1 MSTLDPGCPPTG
13 ELPFFVYGTLLPGE
27 PNHDLFL
34 RGRTSGERA
43 AVLPRALLYDG
54 PGYPYAIDGHGR
66 VHGTL
71 LTAAPGVYGEL
82 LGLLDHLEEYL
93 GPGHPRNLYER
104 VVREVELPGERQ
116 AEEGAPGGGT
126 FGDPGLGLPRRC
138 RRHPVAPYGRQRHR
152 RGAVDHRAASRR
164 TGHTMNPGA
173 PNPVDRPHPEPR
185 PDRRSPL
192 TGGAGHGVADA
203 SASVTP
209 ASCGP
214 RKCGSGRSRASRAA
228 FPDAASSRA
237 PP

>member
-1 MSTLDPGCPPTG
+1 MSTLDPGSPPTD

-104 VVREVELPGERQ
+104 VVREVELPGE
-116 AEEGAPGGGT
+116 GAPGTREGQGPPGT
-126 FGDPGLGLPRRC
+126 REGQEPPGTRAWVYLAAAAVTRSLRTSGS
-138 RRHPVAPYGRQRHR
+138 VIAEGRW
-152 RGAVDHRAASRR
+152 V
-164 TGHTMNPGA
+164 TGRPPG
-173 PNPVDRPHPEPR
+173 
-185 PDRRSPL
+185 
-192 TGGAGHGVADA
+192 
-203 SASVTP
+203 
-209 ASCGP
+209 GP
-214 RKCGSGRSRASRAA
+214 RT
-228 FPDAASSRA
+228 P
-237 PP
+237 

>member
-1 MSTLDPGCPPTG
+1 MSTFDPNSPPTD

-34 RGRTSGERA
+34 RGRTAKERA

-104 VVREVELPGERQ
+104 VVREVELPGKGETGQEPSGAGTRAWVYLAAAAVTRSLRTSGNVI
-116 AEEGAPGGGT
+116 AEGRWITGRAPGG
-126 FGDPGLGLPRRC
+126 PR
-138 RRHPVAPYGRQRHR
+138 
-152 RGAVDHRAASRR
+152 
-164 TGHTMNPGA
+164 
-173 PNPVDRPHPEPR
+173 
-185 PDRRSPL
+185 
-192 TGGAGHGVADA
+192 
-203 SASVTP
+203 TP
-209 ASCGP
+209 
-214 RKCGSGRSRASRAA
+214 
-228 FPDAASSRA
+228 
-237 PP
+237 

>member
-1 MSTLDPGCPPTG
+1 MTAAMSTLDPGSPPTD

-34 RGRTSGERA
+34 SGRTSGERA

-104 VVREVELPGERQ
+104 VVREVELPGEEPWATRAWVYLAAAAVTRSLRASGSVI
-116 AEEGAPGGGT
+116 AEGRWVTGRPPGG
-126 FGDPGLGLPRRC
+126 PR
-138 RRHPVAPYGRQRHR
+138 
-152 RGAVDHRAASRR
+152 
-164 TGHTMNPGA
+164 
-173 PNPVDRPHPEPR
+173 
-185 PDRRSPL
+185 
-192 TGGAGHGVADA
+192 
-203 SASVTP
+203 TP
-209 ASCGP
+209 
-214 RKCGSGRSRASRAA
+214 
-228 FPDAASSRA
+228 
-237 PP
+237 

>member
-1 MSTLDPGCPPTG
+1 MTAAMSTLDPGSPPTD

-34 RGRTSGERA
+34 RGRTSAERA

-104 VVREVELPGERQ
+104 VVREVELPGEV
-116 AEEGAPGGGT
+116 APGTREGQGPPGT
-126 FGDPGLGLPRRC
+126 REGQGLPGTCEGQGLPGTREGQGLPGTREGQGLPGT
-138 RRHPVAPYGRQRHR
+138 RAWVYLAAAAVTRSLRTSGSVIAEGRW
-152 RGAVDHRAASRR
+152 V
-164 TGHTMNPGA
+164 TGRPPG
-173 PNPVDRPHPEPR
+173 
-185 PDRRSPL
+185 
-192 TGGAGHGVADA
+192 
-203 SASVTP
+203 
-209 ASCGP
+209 GP
-214 RKCGSGRSRASRAA
+214 RT
-228 FPDAASSRA
+228 P
-237 PP
+237 

>member
-1 MSTLDPGCPPTG
+1 MTAATGTLEPGSPPTG

-34 RGRTSGERA
+34 RGRTAGERP

-104 VVREVELPGERQ
+104 VVRDVELP
-116 AEEGAPGGGT
+116 EEGSPAT
-126 FGDPGLGLPRRC
+126 HAWVYL
-138 RRHPVAPYGRQRHR
+138 AAA
-152 RGAVDHRAASRR
+152 AVTRSLR
-164 TGHTMNPGA
+164 TGGSRIAGGRWVTG
-173 PNPVDRPHPEPR
+173 RP
-185 PDRRSPL
+185 PD
-192 TGGAGHGVADA
+192 
-203 SASVTP
+203 
-209 ASCGP
+209 GP
-214 RKCGSGRSRASRAA
+214 RT
-228 FPDAASSRA
+228 P
-237 PP
+237 

>member
-1 MSTLDPGCPPTG
+1 MSTLDPGPPPTG

-104 VVREVELPGERQ
+104 VVREVELPGE
-116 AEEGAPGGGT
+116 GAPGTHEGQGPPGT
-126 FGDPGLGLPRRC
+126 REGQGPPGTRAWVYLAAAAVTRSLRTSGS
-138 RRHPVAPYGRQRHR
+138 VIAEGRW
-152 RGAVDHRAASRR
+152 V
-164 TGHTMNPGA
+164 TGRPPG
-173 PNPVDRPHPEPR
+173 
-185 PDRRSPL
+185 
-192 TGGAGHGVADA
+192 
-203 SASVTP
+203 
-209 ASCGP
+209 GP
-214 RKCGSGRSRASRAA
+214 RT
-228 FPDAASSRA
+228 P
-237 PP
+237 

>member
-1 MSTLDPGCPPTG
+1 MSTLDPGPPPTD

-34 RGRTSGERA
+34 RGRTSGERV

-104 VVREVELPGERQ
+104 VVREVELPGE
-116 AEEGAPGGGT
+116 GAPGTREGQGPPGT
-126 FGDPGLGLPRRC
+126 RAWVYLAAAAVTRSLRTSGSVIAEGRWVTGRPPG
-138 RRHPVAPYGRQRHR
+138 
-152 RGAVDHRAASRR
+152 
-164 TGHTMNPGA
+164 
-173 PNPVDRPHPEPR
+173 
-185 PDRRSPL
+185 
-192 TGGAGHGVADA
+192 
-203 SASVTP
+203 
-209 ASCGP
+209 GP
-214 RKCGSGRSRASRAA
+214 RT
-228 FPDAASSRA
+228 P
-237 PP
+237 

>member
-1 MSTLDPGCPPTG
+1 MSTLDPGAPPTD

-34 RGRTSGERA
+34 RGRTSVERA

-104 VVREVELPGERQ
+104 VIREVELPGEAEGKGKGKGKGEREGERDGE
-116 AEEGAPGGGT
+116 AEGEEGAREIRAWVYLAAAAVTRSLRTSGSVIAEGRWVTGRPPGG
-126 FGDPGLGLPRRC
+126 PR
-138 RRHPVAPYGRQRHR
+138 
-152 RGAVDHRAASRR
+152 
-164 TGHTMNPGA
+164 
-173 PNPVDRPHPEPR
+173 
-185 PDRRSPL
+185 
-192 TGGAGHGVADA
+192 
-203 SASVTP
+203 TP
-209 ASCGP
+209 
-214 RKCGSGRSRASRAA
+214 
-228 FPDAASSRA
+228 
-237 PP
+237 

>member
-1 MSTLDPGCPPTG
+1 MSTLDPASPPTG

-71 LTAAPGVYGEL
+71 LAAAPGVYEEL

-104 VVREVELPGERQ
+104 VVREIELPGEGTVR
-116 AEEGAPGGGT
+116 AWVYLAAAAVTRSLRTGGSVIDGGRWVTRRPPGG
-126 FGDPGLGLPRRC
+126 PR
-138 RRHPVAPYGRQRHR
+138 
-152 RGAVDHRAASRR
+152 
-164 TGHTMNPGA
+164 
-173 PNPVDRPHPEPR
+173 
-185 PDRRSPL
+185 
-192 TGGAGHGVADA
+192 
-203 SASVTP
+203 TP
-209 ASCGP
+209 
-214 RKCGSGRSRASRAA
+214 
-228 FPDAASSRA
+228 
-237 PP
+237 